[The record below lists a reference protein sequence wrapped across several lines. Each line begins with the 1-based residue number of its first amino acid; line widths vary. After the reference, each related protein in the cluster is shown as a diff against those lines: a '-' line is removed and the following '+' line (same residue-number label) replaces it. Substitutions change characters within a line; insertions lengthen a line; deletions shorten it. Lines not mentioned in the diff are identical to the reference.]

1 MGDKTMKKT
10 LKIILVFLL
19 SIIILGLSKNVKAN
33 SINNIS
39 MDIFIDNK
47 GDATVTEIWT
57 CSTNQGTE
65 VYHPYYNLG
74 KSEIKDLSVS
84 DNGTKYETLSSW
96 TTLPA
101 LS

>member
-1 MGDKTMKKT
+1 MKKT

-33 SINNIS
+33 SISKIS
-39 MDIFIDNK
+39 MDIYIDNN

-65 VYHPYYNLG
+65 VYLL
-74 KSEIKDLSVS
+74 KI
-84 DNGTKYETLSSW
+84 
-96 TTLPA
+96 
-101 LS
+101 